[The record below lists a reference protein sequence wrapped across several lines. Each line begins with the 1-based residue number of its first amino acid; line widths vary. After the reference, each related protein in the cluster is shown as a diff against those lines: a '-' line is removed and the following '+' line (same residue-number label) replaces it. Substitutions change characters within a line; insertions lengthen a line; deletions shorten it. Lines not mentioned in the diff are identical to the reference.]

1 MPTSVHNIN
10 FQNFMFKKTKIFPLA
25 AFLSNYINLNVY
37 NVYFI
42 LTKTL
47 HFSALCTERVH
58 KS

>member
-1 MPTSVHNIN
+1 
-10 FQNFMFKKTKIFPLA
+10 MFKQTKIFPLA

-42 LTKTL
+42 LTEKL
-47 HFSALCTERVH
+47 HSSALYTEGVH